1 MAQSELL
8 DVPEEVLHYV
18 PVDNTAATSF
28 DDLKFPPA
36 TVPTNEGGYYNP
48 LRLSIYP
55 NPMLHR
61 DCYEVPLPVTRPVID
76 LANNMFNFMYD
87 TNGCGLAAPQVGV
100 PIRLIV
106 IDCEYGKTSLSRR
119 DPHTLIN
126 PRIVE
131 ISETQMR
138 SQEGCLSIPYTELVL
153 NRYDYI
159 RVQAY
164 DLNGQLCE
172 YEAENDLLCC
182 CLQHEIDH
190 IHGVT
195 MADHLPSQQRLKFM
209 REYVTQFDGAAPLR

>member
-8 DVPEEVLHYV
+8 DVPEEVLHYI

-61 DCYEVPLPVTRPVID
+61 DCYEVPLPVPRPVID

-119 DPHTLIN
+119 DPHALIN

-159 RVQAY
+159 RVRS
-164 DLNGQLCE
+164 LN
-172 YEAENDLLCC
+172 
-182 CLQHEIDH
+182 
-190 IHGVT
+190 
-195 MADHLPSQQRLKFM
+195 
-209 REYVTQFDGAAPLR
+209 

>member
-1 MAQSELL
+1 M
-8 DVPEEVLHYV
+8 
-18 PVDNTAATSF
+18 
-28 DDLKFPPA
+28 
-36 TVPTNEGGYYNP
+36 
-48 LRLSIYP
+48 
-55 NPMLHR
+55 
-61 DCYEVPLPVTRPVID
+61 
-76 LANNMFNFMYD
+76 
-87 TNGCGLAAPQVGV
+87 

-119 DPHTLIN
+119 DPHALIN

-195 MADHLPSQQRLKFM
+195 MADHLPGQQRLKFM
-209 REYVTQFDGAAPLR
+209 REYVTQFDGAAPLQ